1 VDVSM
6 EIIVVVMLAVMEGDM
21 VMVVELV
28 LFWIEWVSN
37 QGSAIKIKHQCF
49 SLWGY
54 VTNPILI

>member
-28 LFWIEWVSN
+28 LLWMKWVSN
-37 QGSAIKIKHQCF
+37 QGSVI
-49 SLWGY
+49 
-54 VTNPILI
+54 